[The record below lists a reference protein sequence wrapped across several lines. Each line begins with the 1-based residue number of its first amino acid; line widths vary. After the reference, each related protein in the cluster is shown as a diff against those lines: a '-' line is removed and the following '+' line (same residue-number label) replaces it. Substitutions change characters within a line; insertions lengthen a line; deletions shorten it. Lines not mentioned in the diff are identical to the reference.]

1 MLQAGMKEKQ
11 TKEIFIKDFN
21 SKTVAEMLYFMYT
34 GDISLDDTEDML
46 SDLLRVAD
54 KYQLDDLKEMC
65 EEKLV
70 SNLSVEN
77 SIDSLVLGDSL
88 NASKLKKMALDLV
101 AKNMKKIVNMDV
113 YKDLF
118 AKRPT
123 LAWEVSSYQF
133 NVQDDDNM

>member
-1 MLQAGMKEKQ
+1 MLK
-11 TKEIFIKDFN
+11 F
-21 SKTVAEMLYFMYT
+21 LYT
-34 GDISLDDTEDML
+34 GYISLDEMEEIT
-46 SDLLRVAD
+46 SDLLGVAD

-70 SNLSVEN
+70 SSISVEN
-77 SIDSLVLGDSL
+77 SIECLVLGDSL
-88 NASKLKKMALDLV
+88 NASKLKKIALDLV
-101 AKNMKKIVNMDV
+101 AKNMKKIVNTDV